1 MDNFM
6 QMTMQFDPVFEP
18 AHYMNNGLEVIDVI
32 ERVVEGLP
40 PVKAYALGN
49 VIKYVMRAGKKG
61 VDPYE
66 DLAKANNYAH
76 RAVTGHWRSFDDE
89 ESRQDIYL
97 LGVR

>member
-1 MDNFM
+1 MG
-6 QMTMQFDPVFEP
+6 FDPVFEP

-89 ESRQDIYL
+89 ESRQGIHM